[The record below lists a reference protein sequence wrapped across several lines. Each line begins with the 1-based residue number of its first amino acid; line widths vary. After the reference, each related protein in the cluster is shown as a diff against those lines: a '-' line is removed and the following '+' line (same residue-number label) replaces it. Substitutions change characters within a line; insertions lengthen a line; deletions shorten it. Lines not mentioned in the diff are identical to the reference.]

1 MTDNEIKLINIIREH
16 ENPEQAVEIA
26 IRVMIEFLAQ
36 DESSQEQPLV
46 CPRESA

>member
-16 ENPEQAVEIA
+16 DNPEHAVEIA

-36 DESSQEQPLV
+36 DESSQEQPPVYLE
-46 CPRESA
+46 ESA

>member
-16 ENPEQAVEIA
+16 DNPEQAVEIA

-46 CPRESA
+46 YPRESA